1 MPYRTRPLS
10 PFLHYRW
17 QYTNTL
23 SILHRLSGIALTA
36 GFMLLITGLVALA
49 SGASAYSR
57 LVRPAESAA
66 GKLLLLFLLA
76 TFGFH
81 VSNGIRHLT
90 WDAAF
95 GFSRTQARRSAWL
108 VLVAAV
114 AIGFGVCAFIH
125 IRSSAS

>member
-1 MPYRTRPLS
+1 MPSRTRPLS

-23 SILHRLSGIALTA
+23 SIMHRLSGIALTA
-36 GFMLLITGLVALA
+36 GFMLFITGLVALG

-57 LVRPAESAA
+57 VVRFAESAG
-66 GKLLLLFLLA
+66 GKFLLFFILA

-81 VSNGIRHLT
+81 VSNGIRHLA
-90 WDAAF
+90 WDAGF

-114 AIGFGVCAFIH
+114 AIVFGVCAVIH